1 LILIDTSAWVEF
13 FRGRGDV
20 ADRVDQA
27 IDGNTAAICGPVL
40 TELGRGLLG
49 RERKTVLNLLDA
61 CIFLEQPPDLW
72 RAAGDL
78 GFLLR
83 SKGVTVKTMDL
94 LIASHALFHQVPL
107 LTIDRDFK
115 AMVKPGIDLHLLA
128 TR

>member
-13 FRGRGDV
+13 FRGRGVV
-20 ADRVDQA
+20 ADRVDEA
-27 IDGNTAAICGPVL
+27 IDANTAAICGPVL
-40 TELGRGLLG
+40 TELGRGLLA
-49 RERKTVLNLLDA
+49 RERKTVLSLLA
-61 CIFLEQPPDLW
+61 GCTFLEQPPDLW

-107 LTIDRDFK
+107 LTVDKDFK
-115 AMVKPGIDLHLLA
+115 AMVKPGIDLHLLVA
-128 TR
+128 R